1 MTIKYILRN
10 QIYNIFYLIFTYN
23 ISYLTKLNAVL
34 VRVGNGNIWCF
45 AGAKSKEIKI
55 KMEKE
60 KREQFKGEVYI
71 GVRDYR

>member
-34 VRVGNGNIWCF
+34 VRVGNGNI
-45 AGAKSKEIKI
+45 
-55 KMEKE
+55 
-60 KREQFKGEVYI
+60 
-71 GVRDYR
+71 